1 MHSQSRA
8 SHMDVMPLPL
18 DGVRVLDLSRLLPG
32 PLCGQHLADLGADV
46 IKIEDPRIGD
56 YARSSLREL
65 VNRGKRA
72 LSLDLKSEPGRE
84 IFLRLVAEADVII
97 ESFRPGVMARLG
109 LDHAMLRAR
118 HPSLIYCS
126 ITGFGQDGP
135 RAGTVG
141 HDINYVAISGVL
153 ERTGSSGGPPV
164 IPGFL
169 LADILGGTLTAAM
182 GILAALFGTRNSGV
196 GRFIDVS
203 MYDALLTHSVLH
215 LAELQDA
222 DADARGGGR
231 HTGGMAN
238 YNVYE
243 TRDGRYLAVGAQE
256 PKFWNSLCAAIGL
269 SDLAHLSNPKSENE
283 SQLVCWLRARF
294 LERDAQSWMTLLQPM
309 NCCVTPVLSL
319 EEALADPHTMMRSV
333 ITDSKTG
340 KPTGFRFPL
349 VMTGLDAAAPG
360 GAPSR
365 GQHNAEIL
373 QSLGYE
379 RAEIKS
385 LAARGVI

>member
-1 MHSQSRA
+1 
-8 SHMDVMPLPL
+8 MDVVPLPL
-18 DGVRVLDLSRLLPG
+18 EGVRVLDLSRLLPG

-56 YARSSLREL
+56 YARSTLREL

-84 IFLRLVAEADVII
+84 IFLRLVDEADVII

-109 LDHAMLRAR
+109 LDHATLRAR
-118 HPSLIYCS
+118 HPSLIYCA

-135 RAGTVG
+135 RAETAG

-182 GILAALFGTRNSGV
+182 GILAALFGARNSGV

-222 DADARGGGR
+222 EVDARGGGR

-256 PKFWNSLCAAIGL
+256 TKFWHSLCAAIGL
-269 SDLAHLSNPKSENE
+269 SELTHLPNSQPQSE
-283 SQLVCWLRARF
+283 SQLVCRLRVRF
-294 LERDAQSWMTLLQPM
+294 LERDAQYWMTLLEPM

-319 EEALADPHTMMRSV
+319 EEALADSHTMTRSV
-333 ITDSKTG
+333 ITDAKTG

-349 VMTGLDAAAPG
+349 VMTGLGAVRAG
-360 GAPSR
+360 GSPSR
-365 GQHNAEIL
+365 GQHNVEIL

-379 RAEIKS
+379 RAEIKA

>member
-1 MHSQSRA
+1 MHSPSGEGA
-8 SHMDVMPLPL
+8 SDMDAMPLPL
-18 DGVRVLDLSRLLPG
+18 EGVRVLDLSRLLPG

-46 IKIEDPRIGD
+46 IKVEDPRVGD
-56 YARSSLREL
+56 YARSTLREL

-72 LSLDLKSEPGRE
+72 LSVDLKSAPGRE
-84 IFLRLVAEADVII
+84 IFLRLVDEADVII

-109 LDHAMLRAR
+109 LDHATLRAR
-118 HPSLIYCS
+118 RPSLIYCA
-126 ITGFGQDGP
+126 ITGFGQNGP
-135 RAGTVG
+135 RAGTAG
-141 HDINYVAISGVL
+141 HDINYVAMSGVL
-153 ERTGSSGGPPV
+153 ERTGSPDGPPV

-182 GILAALFGTRNSGV
+182 GILAALFGSRNSGC

-215 LAELQDA
+215 LAELQEPDA
-222 DADARGGGR
+222 DVRGGGR

-256 PKFWNSLCAAIGL
+256 AKFWNSLCAAIGL
-269 SDLAHLSNPKSENE
+269 SELTHLPERQSE
-283 SQLVCWLRARF
+283 SRVVCQLRTRF
-294 LERDAQSWMTLLQPM
+294 LERDAQEWMALLEPL

-319 EEALADPHTMMRSV
+319 KEALADSHTMTRSV
-333 ITDSKTG
+333 ITDVQTG

-349 VMTGLDAAAPG
+349 VMTGLDAVSG
-360 GAPSR
+360 ESSPSR

-373 QSLGYE
+373 RSLGYD
-379 RAEIKS
+379 RAAINA
-385 LAARGVI
+385 LAAGGVI